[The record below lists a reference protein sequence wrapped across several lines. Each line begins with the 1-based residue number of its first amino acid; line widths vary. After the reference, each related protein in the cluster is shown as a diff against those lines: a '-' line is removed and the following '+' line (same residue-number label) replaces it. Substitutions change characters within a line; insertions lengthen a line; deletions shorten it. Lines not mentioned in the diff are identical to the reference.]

1 MDLTDSQ
8 TVVTV
13 VAGLA
18 ILAGL
23 AGVVVPGLP
32 ALPLCWGG
40 VLLWAV
46 FGGAGLG
53 GWAVFAAATVVA
65 AGGAV
70 IKYAWPGR
78 NLKRTGVPTSTLLA
92 GGVLG
97 IVGFFVVPVVGLVLG
112 FVGRGVGG
120 RTAAAGQQPA
130 RLAVHRA
137 GPEGRRPVDAGGVPG
152 RPAGRGPLGSRPPP
166 DLTHRPCSAICMLS
180 RQHHAISTRAGNRE
194 RKPLDHE
201 GGSGARGT
209 FRVRRSAVREREA
222 CPAPPGRAV
231 RAPGV
236 GPDRAWSL
244 VQDAGRGGRTATQLA
259 RRR

>member
-40 VLLWAV
+40 VLVWAI

-53 GWAVFAAATVVA
+53 GWAVFAAATLVA
-65 AGGAV
+65 AGGTV

-97 IVGFFVVPVVGLVLG
+97 IIGFFVVPVVGLVLG
-112 FVGRGVGG
+112 FVAGVWAAERLRLGSNQLAWPS
-120 RTAAAGQQPA
+120 TVQALKAAGLSMLVEF
-130 RLAVHRA
+130 LAGLLVA
-137 GPEGRRPVDAGGVPG
+137 ALWVTG
-152 RPAGRGPLGSRPPP
+152 LL
-166 DLTHRPCSAICMLS
+166 LT
-180 RQHHAISTRAGNRE
+180 
-194 RKPLDHE
+194 
-201 GGSGARGT
+201 
-209 FRVRRSAVREREA
+209 
-222 CPAPPGRAV
+222 
-231 RAPGV
+231 
-236 GPDRAWSL
+236 
-244 VQDAGRGGRTATQLA
+244 
-259 RRR
+259 